1 MEIPNS
7 KKIRLGI
14 NSDGGY
20 ILIDN
25 FDNIKVAY
33 SLGISNEI
41 SFDKAL
47 ADRNI
52 DIFMYDHTI
61 TKLPYENPRFHWKK
75 IGLTGKK
82 DSNKNLKTL
91 EEVII
96 ENNHLYETN
105 MILKLDI
112 ESQEWGVFQTLP
124 INILLQFKYIVG
136 EFHLNNNNKYWSLN
150 ILKKINKTHQIIHL
164 HCNNCFNELINFNGI
179 YICSLLEIT
188 YVRKKG
194 NTFNKFN
201 SSFPINGVDY
211 RNCPFKPQIDYIL
224 NNFI

>member
-1 MEIPNS
+1 MEIPNA
-7 KKIRLGI
+7 KKIRLGR

-20 ILIDN
+20 ILINN

-33 SLGISNEI
+33 SLGISHEI

-52 DIFMYDHTI
+52 DVFMYDHTI
-61 TKLPYENPRFHWKK
+61 IKLPYENPRFHWKK

-91 EEVII
+91 EELII

-112 ESQEWGVFQTLP
+112 ESHEWDVFQTLP

-136 EFHLNNNNKYWSLN
+136 EFHFNNKNKYSSLK

-164 HCNNCFNELINFNGI
+164 HCNNCNSELINFNGI

-188 YVRKKG
+188 YIRRKG

-201 SSFPINGVDY
+201 SSFPINGVDN